1 MKTGASEKRSSVEKL
16 NSRFKL
22 GIYVG
27 VWTTGIRKE
36 SEIDYQRGTGPQGP
50 LAGLLDLS

>member
-1 MKTGASEKRSSVEKL
+1 MKTGAPEKRSSVEKL

-22 GIYVG
+22 GISVG
-27 VWTTGIRKE
+27 LWTTGIK
-36 SEIDYQRGTGPQGP
+36 RGTGPQGP